1 MTRARSILRL
11 NCRQCPLRNSGEFKP
26 ITNRALGFL
35 GRMKIDHVLAPQGFE
50 LIRAGDVNPR
60 LYTLYR
66 GWAFRYKTLSDGRR
80 QILNFLLPGDLIGI
94 QANMLDAS
102 PHAVET
108 LTEAEFCVLSRRRI
122 WELYA
127 NYPELA
133 FDITWLTAHEEGT
146 VDDNLLSVGR
156 RTAEERVAALLM
168 HLYKRAHAL
177 GLAEEDGVSLPI
189 SQQHIADA
197 LGISLVHTNKT
208 LGRLARAGL
217 FRFRR
222 SRLQLLNPRALE
234 RLADYFDAPLS
245 PRPLI

>member
-1 MTRARSILRL
+1 
-11 NCRQCPLRNSGEFKP
+11 
-26 ITNRALGFL
+26 
-35 GRMKIDHVLAPQGFE
+35 MKIDHIVAPPGFE
-50 LIRAGDVNPR
+50 LIRAGDTHPR

-66 GWAFRYKTLSDGRR
+66 GWAFRYKSLSDGRR

-94 QANMLDAS
+94 QPNLLDAA

-108 LTEAEFCVLSRRRI
+108 LTEAEFCVFSRRRI

-127 NYPELA
+127 HYPELA
-133 FDITWLTAHEEGT
+133 FDITWLTAHEEGM

-156 RTAEERVAALLM
+156 RTAAERIAALLM
-168 HLYKRAHAL
+168 QLYRRAHGLNLVDEDGL
-177 GLAEEDGVSLPI
+177 GLPI
-189 SQQHIADA
+189 TQQHIADA

-208 LGRLARAGL
+208 LRRLARMGL
-217 FRFRR
+217 FRFER
-222 SRLQLLNPRALE
+222 SRLQLVNPHALE